1 LFLTQGKDYRQVRTE
16 ETGQEKNT
24 HGRII
29 TLQLSEHDALQIL
42 ALVRKELNRSDKI
55 WKPYW
60 EAQVKKIQQFIEQA
74 SRVQRPSW
82 SDDVYSLDEPD
93 NDLIG
98 PLKLSS
104 PL

>member
-1 LFLTQGKDYRQVRTE
+1 ME
-16 ETGQEKNT
+16 
-24 HGRII
+24 GRII
-29 TLQLSEHDALQIL
+29 TLELSEHDALQIL

-60 EAQVKKIQQFIEQA
+60 EAQVRKIQQFIEQA
-74 SRVQRPSW
+74 SIVHRSVWPEDIFSH
-82 SDDVYSLDEPD
+82 DEPD
-93 NDLIG
+93 NDPIG